1 MWAEQQ
7 EDQRMR
13 AEDNAKNAE
22 MAQMRQKMSNM
33 ENAMHQRAQ
42 EERARAQAEAKAAA
56 DQHAAE
62 RDDLMNAAMAA
73 GANARELHQ
82 LNAQLNR
89 QQIVLKMEQDHA
101 DQAH

>member
-1 MWAEQQ
+1 
-7 EDQRMR
+7 MR

-22 MAQMRQKMSNM
+22 MAQMRQMMSNM

-42 EERARAQAEAKAAA
+42 EEQARAQAEATSAA
-56 DQHAAE
+56 DRHAAE